1 NKNRKVTA
9 ADSTYSPMNNA
20 PTTAIVTRSSILKA
34 FIMTDWIAF
43 FAIDQPATTV
53 ATMSAVFFQKPRS
66 NQWSKNAVSNKIPEI
81 ITTGIFFILPIYN
94 TSFLFI
100 FQELPF
106 CSSFVFPCCGSR
118 YDVRQLLFS

>member
-1 NKNRKVTA
+1 
-9 ADSTYSPMNNA
+9 
-20 PTTAIVTRSSILKA
+20 SSILKA

-66 NQWSKNAVSNKIPEI
+66 NQWSKNSVSNKIPQI
-81 ITTGIFFILPIYN
+81 ITTSILFILPIYY

-100 FQELPF
+100 FQELLC
-106 CSSFVFPCCGSR
+106 CSFFVFLYCGLR